1 MSKPSSLASRLIL
14 RTVTSVVFVA
24 AFLFLPAG
32 SLHFWRGWAFM
43 ALWFLPMLIA
53 SPYFLKHDP
62 QLVERRLQTKEKSK
76 EQKTIIR
83 LAQPIV
89 FLNLLVPGLD
99 YRFCW
104 SRVPI
109 WLTILSEAMVLTGY
123 VITFW
128 VMKKN
133 SFCSRTVQV
142 MEGQKVISTG
152 PYRFVRHP
160 MYFGAMLMLLFT
172 PFALGSWW
180 ALPGFL
186 LVGVLIVLRLL
197 NEEKVLGKELPG
209 YSEYCQRTRYR
220 LIPLVW

>member
-1 MSKPSSLASRLIL
+1 MSKPRSLASRLIL
-14 RTVTSVVFVA
+14 RTVISVVLVA
-24 AFLFLPAG
+24 AFLFFPAG
-32 SLHFWRGWAFM
+32 SLRYWQGWAFIV
-43 ALWFLPMLIA
+43 LWFLPMLIA

-89 FLNLLVPGLD
+89 FVNLLVPGLD
-99 YRFCW
+99 YRFGW

-109 WLTILSEAMVLTGY
+109 WLTILSEGLVLAGY

-128 VMKKN
+128 AMKEN
-133 SFCSRTVQV
+133 SFASRTVQV
-142 MEGQKVISTG
+142 MEGQRVISTG
-152 PYRFVRHP
+152 PYRMVRHP
-160 MYFGAMLMLLFT
+160 MYFGAVLMLLFT
-172 PFALGSWW
+172 PLALGSWW

-186 LVGVLIVLRLL
+186 LVGVLIVLRLF

-209 YSEYCQRTRYR
+209 YSEYCQRTRHR
-220 LIPLVW
+220 LIPFVW

>member
-1 MSKPSSLASRLIL
+1 MSKPQSLAARLIQ
-14 RTVTSVVFVA
+14 RTVISVVIVA

-32 SLHFWRGWAFM
+32 SVHYWQGWAFM
-43 ALWFLPMLIA
+43 ALWFLPMIIV

-99 YRFCW
+99 YRFGW
-104 SRVPI
+104 THVPV
-109 WLTILSEAMVLTGY
+109 WLTILSEVMVLAGY
-123 VITFW
+123 AITFW
-128 VMKKN
+128 TMKEN
-133 SFCSRTVQV
+133 SFASRTVQV

-152 PYRFVRHP
+152 PYRLVRHP
-160 MYFGAMLMLLFT
+160 MYFGAVLMLLFT
-172 PFALGSWW
+172 PMALGSWW

-186 LVGVLIVLRLL
+186 LVGVLIVVRLL
-197 NEEKVLGKELPG
+197 HEEKVLRQELAG
-209 YSEYCQRTRYR
+209 YVEYCEQTRFR
-220 LIPLVW
+220 LIPFVW